1 MKWNPQRAFFFSALP
16 SPQKSTHH
24 TFCATLTLSTIT
36 LITHL
41 YAQRRGSALCVQTL
55 WVWVHMYSCT
65 FFLLCM
71 ARIINRKLLSRTS
84 TLYSDG
90 YLQPVAQHSVQ
101 RSTVNTTS
109 LISIV
114 ADEARDNSGRTE
126 PDTVPADKH
135 SLRAEAV
142 MCRECLAA
150 VGIFRRGYR
159 HFFLWLALLW
169 YKLYGRHKLTPT

>member
-1 MKWNPQRAFFFSALP
+1 MLFFGPPFPAEELTSHPLHHFDTFNHHRDHTSLRSA
-16 SPQKSTHH
+16 
-24 TFCATLTLSTIT
+24 
-36 LITHL
+36 
-41 YAQRRGSALCVQTL
+41 SASRLFGCG
-55 WVWVHMYSCT
+55 YICISCT

-71 ARIINRKLLSRTS
+71 ARIINRKLLSCTS

-150 VGIFRRGYR
+150 LGIFRRGYR
-159 HFFLWLALLW
+159 HFFFFD
-169 YKLYGRHKLTPT
+169 